1 MLNKELKQQL
11 SSLVSSLPVKDLFW
25 FENMVKDAIQNQLVI
40 TGDAA
45 TIKRAIE
52 MGKNPPVHG
61 EPIASFKGGQV
72 HTIYAKA
79 SLVEEHLNQD
89 TVRRVSAKGGFHKG
103 RYWCRCKDIENKFY
117 IAK

>member
-1 MLNKELKQQL
+1 MLNKALKEQL

-25 FENMVKDAIQNQLVI
+25 FEHMVKDAIQNQLVV

-52 MGKNPPVHG
+52 MGNNAPLHG

-79 SLVEEHLNQD
+79 SLVEEHLNPD
-89 TVRRVSAKGGFHKG
+89 TIRRVSAKGGFHKG